1 MINPKELKTKNDLA
15 WQKLFEKYNIFDECL
30 KKGYFEISSSK
41 INEYREARLMT
52 KFDHKNNL
60 PIQFKKGNLTIL
72 PNKRGSYIIG
82 NFDVYQELKYDNTI
96 ETKTVSL
103 PHTIETLNP
112 KDIYSE
118 SLALNI
124 AHISGML
131 SQIINDEKL
140 ELTINGRMSSKE
152 FTYNVLNND
161 TGLKFK
167 FSVENSQIEIDGSY
181 ESDNYFLI
189 IESKLHSANDF
200 LARQLYYPYRTLE
213 KRTSKKILPIFF
225 TLSNDIYSF
234 FVYEVEN
241 LEDYNSLKLIKQ
253 YNFELEHEKIMKKDL
268 EKIVEN
274 TQIVDE
280 PKIPFPQADVFERVI
295 DLLSLLVENEL
306 TFDEITSKYDF
317 DARQT
322 EYYTNAAR
330 YLGLVEKYKIEKEK
344 VYKLSEKGYKVMTK
358 SIKNKYLS
366 IINEILSHEIFYRTF
381 KYWLNN
387 KELPSKESIV
397 DCMLDSN
404 LYNINSLET
413 FKRRSQTIRCWI
425 NWVIN
430 QVEY

>member
-1 MINPKELKTKNDLA
+1 
-15 WQKLFEKYNIFDECL
+15 
-30 KKGYFEISSSK
+30 
-41 INEYREARLMT
+41 
-52 KFDHKNNL
+52 
-60 PIQFKKGNLTIL
+60 
-72 PNKRGSYIIG
+72 
-82 NFDVYQELKYDNTI
+82 
-96 ETKTVSL
+96 
-103 PHTIETLNP
+103 
-112 KDIYSE
+112 
-118 SLALNI
+118 
-124 AHISGML
+124 ML

-387 KELPSKESIV
+387 KEVPSKEIIV
-397 DCMLDSN
+397 DFMLGSN

-413 FKRRSQTIRCWI
+413 FKRRSQTIKCWI
-425 NWVIN
+425 NWVIS